1 MYRLRQNP
9 TMVRNPIRKAILLG
23 LALLAAPAAVR
34 AEEALRLLTNDN
46 PPFSMIAEGRRVIGI
61 SADIVAEMAAR
72 AGVKAEIDSYPWARA
87 YDEAQHRADA
97 CAFSTTRTPK
107 REALFQ
113 WLGPIAHNPWAL
125 FARDDFPGNLPSL
138 EAARH
143 YIIGGQLAEAKAT
156 YLTERG
162 LTVDPL
168 PDDDLNPQRLAQGR
182 IDLWVSGLYTAPP
195 KAAAV
200 GIHNIK
206 AVLVFHQAEDYLAC
220 NPGVPTATIT
230 RLRQALDSMKA
241 DGKFDAIT
249 RQYQPID

>member
-1 MYRLRQNP
+1 MLS
-9 TMVRNPIRKAILLG
+9 
-23 LALLAAPAAVR
+23 LALLAAAPAAQ
-34 AEEALRLLTNDN
+34 AEEVLRLLTNDN

-87 YDEAQHRADA
+87 YDEALRHADA

-125 FARDDFPGNLPSL
+125 FARDDFMGALPSL
-138 EAARH
+138 EAARR
-143 YIIGGQLAEAKAT
+143 YVIGGQLAEAKAI

-162 LTVDPL
+162 LKVDPL

-182 IDLWVSGLYTAPP
+182 IDLWVSGLYTAPT

-206 AVLVFHQAEDYLAC
+206 AVLVFHQSEDYLAC
-220 NPGVPTATIT
+220 NPGVPAATIG
-230 RLRQALDSMKA
+230 RLRQALDTMRD
-241 DGKFDAIT
+241 DGKLAAIT
-249 RQYQPID
+249 RQYQPVD